1 MMAYVTMRGI
11 TGHGHYPRDEA
22 LEPLVRLMYEPSATE
37 TEPEPAQEMTT
48 IEAVQEEVDKAIEE
62 MSSGPAEEATMVE
75 PVQETADEPT
85 QEATIQ
91 PLQFLELTEPVQDD
105 NRYVDSPLD
114 LHTTVTVIIFVLLLY
129 GGLQGVLVYFL

>member
-22 LEPLVRLMYEPSATE
+22 LEPLVRLMYEPTATE
-37 TEPEPAQEMTT
+37 TEPESAQKTTT
-48 IEAVQEEVDKAIEE
+48 IEAVQEEVNKAIKE
-62 MSSGPAEEATMVE
+62 MSSEPAEETTM
-75 PVQETADEPT
+75 AEPT

-91 PLQFLELTEPVQDD
+91 PLHFLELTEPVQDD
-105 NRYVDSPLD
+105 NRYVDNPLD

-129 GGLQGVLVYFL
+129 GGLQGVLVYSL